1 MNKTN
6 AMRILDSKKIKY
18 NTYEYPHEEGVA
30 VDGVTVANLLNQDVN
45 KVFKTLVLVGND
57 KKYYVAVV
65 PVEAELDLKLC
76 AKEFNVKSLEMIHVK
91 DINNITGYIRGG
103 CSPIGMKKAFPTIMD
118 ISALDYDNV
127 IFSGGLIGLQIEM
140 NPKDLEKVIRI
151 SFKNIRRWSYA
162 SIRNWI

>member
-1 MNKTN
+1 MIKTN

-18 NTYEYPHEEGVA
+18 NTYEYPHEDGVA

-45 KVFKTLVLVGND
+45 RVFKTLVLVGND

-65 PVEAELDLKLC
+65 PVEAELDLKVC

-91 DINNITGYIRGG
+91 DINSITGYIRGG
-103 CSPIGMKKAFPTIMD
+103 CSPIGMKKALPTIMD
-118 ISALDYDNV
+118 ISALNYDTV

-151 SFKNIRRWSYA
+151 SFKNIRR
-162 SIRNWI
+162 